1 MGETS
6 GASAVLG
13 AGAAGGA
20 SAVLG
25 PGAGAAG
32 PDKSAALADAFV
44 TFEQA
49 SRTLE
54 SAYGRLEEQFRRVN
68 RELERTNRDLTRSLL
83 ETEATRRFLDN
94 VLASVPC
101 GILSCDLGGAVT
113 TANPAL
119 TAMLGRAEG
128 SLHGMRYDDAFGGWD
143 DVMRLLLAP
152 GATGGGPVVRERAL
166 ARADGSVVTV
176 ESALSPLLSGDG
188 EPAGVVEIMKDLTQ
202 VRRLEEAVRD
212 ARTLAALGELAAG
225 LAHEIRNPLGG
236 IKGFATLLARDVAG
250 DASKAPLVER
260 IVDGVDALN
269 RILTDFLAYGAPGSP
284 QARAF
289 DARDLAAEVLAL
301 LAAEAIGGGR
311 VAVETRFSP
320 HAAPAH
326 ADRDQARQALLN
338 ILRNAFEAT
347 AATAEGGRVVVTVE
361 ADAEAVTIAVADD
374 GPGLPAEIQARLFRP
389 FGSTKRGGTGLGL
402 AVAKTL
408 VDRNGGSLGIATGA
422 GGTTV
427 TILLPRATPAGV
439 AGATAAP
446 AAAAGGRA

>member
-1 MGETS
+1 MGDT
-6 GASAVLG
+6 GGTSAVLG
-13 AGAAGGA
+13 AGAAT
-20 SAVLG
+20 
-25 PGAGAAG
+25 AGS
-32 PDKSAALADAFV
+32 DKSAALADAFV

-83 ETEATRRFLDN
+83 ETEATRRFLDR

-101 GILSCDLGGAVT
+101 GILSCDLGGTVT

-119 TAMLGRAEG
+119 TDMLGRAEG
-128 SLHGMRYDDAFGGWD
+128 SLHGMRYDAAFGGWD
-143 DVMRLLLAP
+143 DVTRLLFA
-152 GATGGGPVVRERAL
+152 ADAGGGAPVVRERAL
-166 ARADGSVVTV
+166 ARADGSHVTV
-176 ESALSPLLSGDG
+176 ESALSPLLSGMG

-250 DASKAPLVER
+250 DESRAPLVGR

-311 VAVETRFSP
+311 VSVDTRFAA
-320 HAAPAH
+320 HEAPAY
-326 ADRDQARQALLN
+326 ADRDQSRQALLN

-347 AATAEGGRVVVTVE
+347 ADGGRVVVSVE
-361 ADAEAVTIAVADD
+361 ADAEAVAIAVQDD
-374 GPGLPAEIQARLFRP
+374 GPGFPREIQARLFRP

-422 GGTTV
+422 AGTTA
-427 TILLPRATPAGV
+427 TILLPRAAGAAATPAPR
-439 AGATAAP
+439 ATRGA
-446 AAAAGGRA
+446 RA